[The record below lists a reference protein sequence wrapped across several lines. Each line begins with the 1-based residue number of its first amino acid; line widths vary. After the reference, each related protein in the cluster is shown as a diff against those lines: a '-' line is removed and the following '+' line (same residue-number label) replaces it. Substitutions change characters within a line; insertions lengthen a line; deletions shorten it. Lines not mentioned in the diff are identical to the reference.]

1 MKKSALG
8 LLTLV
13 TPALLGGVLTMSC
26 QEAADDLANA
36 SENVCGPCGKIATG
50 DVGISGNA
58 KLDGFFQAVSTLNSA
73 TLTIQT
79 DFEANLNALIEA
91 FEVDVAASASLSAK
105 VDAVIAAIEADV
117 QANASGG
124 LTINYAPPHC
134 EANVSVAVEAQAKCE
149 AKAECEVTVDPGSV
163 EVECEGTCQG
173 SCEGTCTGGFEC
185 DVRGGATC
193 EGECKGSCELEA
205 AAVCNGTCHG
215 DCSGSCSAYNNN
227 NECAGKCD
235 GECTGTCEL
244 AVAAE
249 CEGTCTGTCKVE
261 AEVDCDGE
269 PLKCSGKCDGT
280 CSGSCTGSATPPSVE
295 GECEASAECRAQAK
309 AQASA
314 SVECSPPSLEVGFE
328 FTGNANAHAAF
339 LARMG
344 ELKIRGI
351 AILRGFTKYQAL
363 IDGKVNGQVVFNPA
377 PVVVVTDSLEIVI
390 NAGAEGELF
399 ADIPPGRIGCV
410 VPALEASV
418 TALGEITSNATAN
431 LSAQGKFA
439 TAISGGF
446 SS

>member
-91 FEVDVAASASLSAK
+91 FEVDVAANASLSAK

-149 AKAECEVTVDPGSV
+149 AKAECDVTVDPGSV
-163 EVECEGTCQG
+163 EVVCEGTCQG

-185 DVRGGATC
+185 DVRAGATC

-227 NECAGKCD
+227 SECAGKCD

-249 CEGTCTGTCKVE
+249 CEGTCTGSCKVE
-261 AEVDCDGE
+261 AAADCEGE
-269 PLKCSGKCDGT
+269 APKCSGKCEGT

-410 VPALEASV
+410 LPALNASV
-418 TALGEITSNATAN
+418 TALGDITSNATAN
-431 LSAQGKFA
+431 LTAQGKFA
-439 TAISGGF
+439 TAITGGF